1 MAFKSMLKF
10 EYTLLEET
18 NVRELFE
25 AIYVADKYLL
35 HQVIVM
41 IEDKVEKF
49 MIQEDNVGKAASYQ
63 TSGILSG
70 CVGHKEACKVR
81 DNSALKRI
89 GIVKKGSYRSLMS

>member
-1 MAFKSMLKF
+1 MIDVTAMAFKSMLKF

-18 NVRELFE
+18 NVMELFE

-49 MIQEDNVGKAASYQ
+49 MIQEDNVGKAA
-63 TSGILSG
+63 
-70 CVGHKEACKVR
+70 
-81 DNSALKRI
+81 
-89 GIVKKGSYRSLMS
+89 RSTIRLLVFLLAV

>member
-18 NVRELFE
+18 NVMELFE

-41 IEDKVEKF
+41 IEDKVEMF
-49 MIQEDNVGKAASYQ
+49 MIQE
-63 TSGILSG
+63 
-70 CVGHKEACKVR
+70 HKQPAIRLLVFFL
-81 DNSALKRI
+81 A
-89 GIVKKGSYRSLMS
+89 V